1 MNKEF
6 WDVLDFKGRPTG
18 QTVCRRLK
26 GKFPK
31 GRFHLVVHIWVTN
44 SRGEFLIQQ
53 RRPFKQPM
61 AGEWAAT
68 GGAVVAGEQS
78 EQGARRELFEELG
91 INPSEGQMRFAARI
105 KRRISFIDIWQV
117 QTDVEPAGL
126 NLQKEEV
133 ERAKWVSKEEL
144 SRMIKE
150 GSFHNYGKEYFD
162 LVFSLTP
169 ISEQQKPAET

>member
-1 MNKEF
+1 M
-6 WDVLDFKGRPTG
+6 
-18 QTVCRRLK
+18 
-26 GKFPK
+26 
-31 GRFHLVVHIWVTN
+31 
-44 SRGEFLIQQ
+44 SR
-53 RRPFKQPM
+53 
-61 AGEWAAT
+61 
-68 GGAVVAGEQS
+68 
-78 EQGARRELFEELG
+78 
-91 INPSEGQMRFAARI
+91 
-105 KRRISFIDIWQV
+105 
-117 QTDVEPAGL
+117 PAGL